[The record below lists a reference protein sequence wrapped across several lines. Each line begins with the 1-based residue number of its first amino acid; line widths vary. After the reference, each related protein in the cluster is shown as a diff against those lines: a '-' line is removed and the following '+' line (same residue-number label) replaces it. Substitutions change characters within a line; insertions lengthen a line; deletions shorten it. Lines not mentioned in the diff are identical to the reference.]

1 MFELVD
7 NIPASPVIKVIGVGG
22 GGGNA
27 VNHMVK
33 SNIEG
38 VEFICANTDAQALKS
53 IGARTILQ
61 LGTAVTKGLGAG
73 ANPEVGRQAALE
85 DRERIAEVLQG
96 TNMVFIT
103 TGMGG
108 GTGTGAAP
116 IIAEVAKEMGILTV
130 AVVTRPFPFEGSK
143 LMQIADEGIRLLSES
158 VDSLITIPNEKL
170 LTILGKDASLLSAF
184 AKADDVLAGAVRGI
198 SDIIKRPGMIN
209 VDFADV
215 RTVMSEMGMA
225 MMGTGCAS
233 GPNRA
238 REATEAAIRNPL
250 LEDVNLEGA
259 RGILVNITAGPD
271 LSLGEYSDVGSII
284 EAFASEHA
292 MVKVGT
298 VIDPDM
304 RDELHVTVV
313 ATGLGAKIEKPVKV
327 IDNTVQASYA
337 ASSAQAAAARQD
349 VRQETRQELP
359 SVNYRDLDR
368 PTVMRNQ
375 AQQGATT
382 AAKLNPQDD
391 LDYLDIPA
399 FLRRQAD

>member
-61 LGTAVTKGLGAG
+61 LGTGVTKGLGAG

-130 AVVTRPFPFEGSK
+130 AVVTRPFPFEGRK
-143 LMQIADEGIRLLSES
+143 RMQIADEGIRLLSES

-250 LEDVNLEGA
+250 LEDVNLQGA

-327 IDNTVQASYA
+327 IDNTVHTSMA
-337 ASSAQAAAARQD
+337 AQPQQSAPARQE
-349 VRQETRQELP
+349 QP
-359 SVNYRDLDR
+359 AVNYRDLDR

-375 AQQGATT
+375 AQAGAAT
-382 AAKLNPQDD
+382 AAKMNPQDD

>member
-7 NIPASPVIKVIGVGG
+7 NIPQSPVIKVIGVGG

-38 VEFICANTDAQALKS
+38 VEFICANTDAQALKN

-61 LGTAVTKGLGAG
+61 LGTGVTKGLGAG

-85 DRERIAEVLQG
+85 DRERIAEVLAG

-130 AVVTRPFPFEGSK
+130 AVVTRPFPFEGRK
-143 LMQIADEGIRLLSES
+143 RMQIADEGIRMLSES

-250 LEDVNLEGA
+250 LEDVNLQGA

-284 EAFASEHA
+284 EAFASDHA

-313 ATGLGAKIEKPVKV
+313 ATGLGAKIEKPVKL
-327 IDNTVQASYA
+327 IDNTLQA
-337 ASSAQAAAARQD
+337 ASQQATAPAAARQ
-349 VRQETRQELP
+349 EYA

-375 AQQGATT
+375 AHAGAAQ